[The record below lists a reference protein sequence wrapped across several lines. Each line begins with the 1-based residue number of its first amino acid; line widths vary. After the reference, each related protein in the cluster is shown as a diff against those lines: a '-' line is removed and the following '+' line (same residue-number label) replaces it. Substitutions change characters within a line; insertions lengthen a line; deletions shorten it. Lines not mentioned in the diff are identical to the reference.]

1 MQKEDFW
8 LIEMELKNTKHIGDE
23 DDAKFVDLGDSDDK
37 DFGWEFGN
45 ANFSCFAHELDMN
58 LLI

>member
-1 MQKEDFW
+1 
-8 LIEMELKNTKHIGDE
+8 MELKNTKHIGDE